1 MHANQLIHLLK
12 SRNTDH
18 FYQKWMKQIVLV
30 LSSYTK
36 KIRELILLE
45 EEQKR
50 KLFAFSFNLNHLF

>member
-36 KIRELILLE
+36 KIRELILFE
-45 EEQKR
+45 EE
-50 KLFAFSFNLNHLF
+50 S